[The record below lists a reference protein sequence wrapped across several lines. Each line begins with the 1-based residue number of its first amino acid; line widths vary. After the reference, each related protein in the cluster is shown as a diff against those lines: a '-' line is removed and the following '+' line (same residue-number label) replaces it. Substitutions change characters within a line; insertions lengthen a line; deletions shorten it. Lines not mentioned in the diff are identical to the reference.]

1 LQGIP
6 RLRLEEDGSMPKTA
20 KDSASGNDESE
31 EKDEE
36 KIEYDE
42 DYSPKRGVTFIF
54 LSAGFSL
61 ILFAVLSGLR
71 SYIISKISGV
81 AYSYTQLYGY
91 YHIFDLTYTIA
102 TTCVTALAAAVL
114 YFSWSGEKKP
124 FSDSLMI
131 GLSVSIFSLFI
142 LFLLHEVI
150 WIGYI
155 IDWVGILVLL
165 VLGTLS
171 GPLGLKLSK

>member
-1 LQGIP
+1 
-6 RLRLEEDGSMPKTA
+6 LEEDGSMPRTV
-20 KDSASGNDESE
+20 KDATSGNDKSE

-36 KIEYDE
+36 KVEYDE
-42 DYSPKRGVTFIF
+42 DYSPKRGLTFIF

-61 ILFAVLSGLR
+61 FLYAVLSGFR
-71 SYIISKISGV
+71 PYIISKISGV

-91 YHIFDLTYTIA
+91 YHVFDLTYAIA
-102 TTCVTALAAAVL
+102 ATCVTALAAVVL

-124 FSDSLMI
+124 FSDSLLI

-165 VLGTLS
+165 ALGTLC